1 MVHALAMAHALAIAY
16 VEATVDLTEHAA
28 ALETAVT
35 MDGGDASKCLT
46 CRK

>member
-16 VEATVDLTEHAA
+16 AEATVDPTEHAA
-28 ALETAVT
+28 ALETAAT
-35 MDGGDASKCLT
+35 MDGGDDSKCLT